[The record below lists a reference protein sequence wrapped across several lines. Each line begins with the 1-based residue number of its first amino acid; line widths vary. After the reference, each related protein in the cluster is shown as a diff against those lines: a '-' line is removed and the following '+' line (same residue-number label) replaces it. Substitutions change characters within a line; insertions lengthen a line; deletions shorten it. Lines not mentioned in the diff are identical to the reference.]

1 MLFEGI
7 FMSQAACKNF
17 DIAEIATNEISLK
30 IMPVN
35 VRDLLIYV
43 RDQHLCAFDMK
54 NITMTLQVIPEK
66 IMAAIDQEK
75 IIQVL
80 NHFIQNAIT
89 ALPEGGIIDI
99 KAYRQ
104 SDNVT
109 ISFIDNG
116 FGIGKENLKNI
127 KLGLTNF
134 ICGNKMKLGVGLFIS
149 RWISEAHGGRIQIE
163 SIEGKGCV
171 VWVILPIH
179 RDFY

>member
-1 MLFEGI
+1 
-7 FMSQAACKNF
+7 MSQIACKNF
-17 DIAEIATNEISLK
+17 DLVELSTNEINLK

-35 VRDLLIYV
+35 VRDLLIFV
-43 RDQHLCAFDMK
+43 RDQHLGAFDEQ

-66 IMAAIDQEK
+66 IMAGIDQEK

-80 NHFIQNAIT
+80 NHFIQNAIS

-104 SDNVT
+104 SNNVI

-116 FGIGKENLKNI
+116 LGISKDNLKNI
-127 KLGLTNF
+127 KLGLTHF
-134 ICGNKMKLGVGLFIS
+134 INGNKMKLGVGLFIS

-163 SIEGKGCV
+163 SIEGEGCV
-171 VWVILPIH
+171 VSLTLPVH
-179 RDFY
+179 RDFC